1 MDDLEVG
8 MSHWATAPL
17 DRNQVALFSPTLDA
31 TIDGDH
37 SVRLFDEVLGGIDFS
52 EWEARYL
59 RGVGQPPIHPRTMA
73 GCILYG
79 MTLGIRSSRKL
90 EESALNRLDFIW
102 LLQGRTPDHATICK
116 FRTQFG
122 DPLKALFRKVGR
134 VAIEMG
140 MVSLNQLTLDG
151 TALRASNSRFN
162 TARRASLEQKLA
174 AMDLQVDAA
183 MKQAAEQDKADEA
196 LYGQETSP
204 VKLPRG
210 LKDLKQRQE
219 RLKEAMKNL
228 TAMEQDRAGRGDR
241 KDISAKGPAVP
252 LADPDARVLPNKEG
266 GYAPNYTGV
275 LAVDSAHGIILDT
288 QILGGNDEPSTVLPA
303 VENIQ
308 ESFGQKPTQ
317 IAADS
322 GFNSGPNLT
331 ALEERQIEPLMPA
344 RQEFDANPALR
355 HEASQPV
362 PEKDRAALPMN
373 PQNKI
378 LDKSTFLYDA
388 VKDQYVC
395 PMGQVLFRVKDKPYD
410 RHGVKGTYQM
420 YECAPSSCTDCPLA
434 KRCLPPKAASRRVSR
449 DEHEAA
455 RERMAARMKTV
466 EGRKQY
472 KRRAWSAETPFAV
485 MKSTMNF
492 RRFLLRGLTKAGLEL
507 QWTALAYNLR
517 KIMRFKR
524 TAMA

>member
-1 MDDLEVG
+1 MFY
-8 MSHWATAPL
+8 WATAPL

-37 SVRLFDEVLGGIDFS
+37 PVRLFDEVLGGIDFL

-134 VAIEMG
+134 VAIAMG
-140 MVSLNQLTLDG
+140 RVSLNQVTLDG

-183 MKQAAEQDKADEA
+183 MKQAAEQDKADDA

-210 LKDLKQRQE
+210 LKDLKRRQE
-219 RLKEAMKNL
+219 RLKDAMKNL
-228 TAMEQDRAGRGDR
+228 TAMEQDRAARGDR

-252 LADPDARVLPNKEG
+252 LADPDARVLLNKEG

-275 LAVDSAHGIILDT
+275 LAVEGGHGIILDT
-288 QILGGNDEPSTVLPA
+288 QILGGNA
-303 VENIQ
+303 R
-308 ESFGQKPTQ
+308 
-317 IAADS
+317 
-322 GFNSGPNLT
+322 
-331 ALEERQIEPLMPA
+331 AL
-344 RQEFDANPALR
+344 
-355 HEASQPV
+355 
-362 PEKDRAALPMN
+362 DRAAGSGEHSGKLRSKARADRGRFGL
-373 PQNKI
+373 QQRAES
-378 LDKSTFLYDA
+378 DGAGRTADRAVDA
-388 VKDQYVC
+388 
-395 PMGQVLFRVKDKPYD
+395 GQA
-410 RHGVKGTYQM
+410 GVRRPSGL
-420 YECAPSSCTDCPLA
+420 APGGFATG
-434 KRCLPPKAASRRVSR
+434 
-449 DEHEAA
+449 A
-455 RERMAARMKTV
+455 RERSRGVAD
-466 EGRKQY
+466 EP
-472 KRRAWSAETPFAV
+472 AEQNPGQINV
-485 MKSTMNF
+485 PV
-492 RRFLLRGLTKAGLEL
+492 R
-507 QWTALAYNLR
+507 
-517 KIMRFKR
+517 
-524 TAMA
+524 